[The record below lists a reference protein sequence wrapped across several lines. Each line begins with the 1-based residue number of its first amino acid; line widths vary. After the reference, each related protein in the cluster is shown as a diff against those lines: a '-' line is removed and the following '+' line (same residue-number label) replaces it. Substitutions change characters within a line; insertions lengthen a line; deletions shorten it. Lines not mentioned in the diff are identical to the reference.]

1 MTEDQKSS
9 AIISLSLQMRS
20 IHTAIDGR
28 MRRSRYF
35 ALSLA
40 ALLTLWLAGCGG
52 SSTSAPSG
60 ITKRVFVSNETG
72 SLNIT
77 PPTGVGIPAGL
88 QIVNANNDTLST
100 TTIGAPGAAK
110 TITAGGF
117 TVVLDFGQNSVSIV
131 DNSKESVTQTFGTPN
146 LVTDVALTSNGAT
159 AYASISTIGVLDSII
174 TSSGS
179 GTGLNLPSVSRL
191 VMSPNGTKLLAF
203 VNNPNAQ
210 PFNTGGFFIV
220 DTASNGVT
228 PVTDPSLDQP
238 FSAVFNGSETKA
250 FILNCGPECGGTTAS
265 VVPIDFSGATP
276 VFGTKITLQAATVG
290 LLSGSTLF
298 VAGTSPPP
306 PVGTGTGVLQVI
318 NTGSSSISGSF
329 TITDGL
335 HQKMVMASN
344 NRLYIGAAA
353 CTTVND
359 VATGMT
365 RGCLTIFNTSNSA
378 LVFPEFNPLRNAFDV
393 TGIQPISN
401 RTVVYV
407 AEGGKLDI
415 FDTNTDQLTFNQV
428 VIFGK
433 AIDVVQVDP

>member
-1 MTEDQKSS
+1 
-9 AIISLSLQMRS
+9 
-20 IHTAIDGR
+20 
-28 MRRSRYF
+28 MRRKCF
-35 ALSLA
+35 VLA
-40 ALLTLWLAGCGG
+40 VAVLTLWLAGCGG
-52 SSTSAPSG
+52 GSGTSAPSG

-77 PPTGVGIPAGL
+77 PPTGVAIPAGL
-88 QIVNANNDTLST
+88 QIVNGNNDTLSASI
-100 TTIGAPGAAK
+100 IGVPGAAK
-110 TITAGGF
+110 IITAGGF
-117 TVVLDFGQNSVSIV
+117 TAVLDFGAASVSII
-131 DNSKESVTQTFGTPN
+131 DNSKESVKQTFSTPN
-146 LVTDVALTSNGAT
+146 LVTDVAITSNGAT
-159 AYASISTIGVLDSII
+159 AYASISTVGVLDSII

-179 GTGLNLPSVSRL
+179 GTGLNIPSVSRL

-203 VNNPNAQ
+203 VDNPNSQ

-250 FILNCGPECGGTTAS
+250 FILNCGPQCGGTNAS

-276 VFGTKITLQAATVG
+276 VFGTPTPLHAATVG

-298 VAGTSPPP
+298 VAGTPP
-306 PVGTGTGVLQVI
+306 GSSGTGVLQVI
-318 NTGSSSISGSF
+318 NTGSSTVSGTF
-329 TITDGL
+329 AITDGL
-335 HQKMVMASN
+335 HQKMAMASN

-359 VATGMT
+359 ATTGLT

-378 LVFPEFNPLRNAFDV
+378 LIFPEFSPLRTSFDV

-415 FDTNTDQLTFNQV
+415 FDTKTDQLTFSQV
-428 VIFGK
+428 IIVGK
-433 AIDVVQVDP
+433 AIDIVQVDP